1 MYLKN
6 SRGQNSLANFARVP
20 SKSMERP
27 DVKPRRS
34 KFLPRLD
41 TVKRG
46 PFGHLQ
52 AITKTTDPRFC
63 TGINHLSRDLQSSG
77 LNACFIQTVTA
88 KKRVCGIKRYK
99 CAGCLCYYNELKQL
113 MAHIKQGWIEGYS
126 CRAFYRKLKDMQ
138 DCRELLTIH
147 EETAAASESDPRL
160 TATSSPRQST
170 GDEKLNMILRWL
182 QDIAI

>member
-41 TVKRG
+41 TIKRG

-63 TGINHLSRDLQSSG
+63 TGINHLSRDLKSSG

-88 KKRVCGIKRYK
+88 TKRICGIKRYK

-147 EETAAASESDPRL
+147 EQTAAASESDPRL
-160 TATSSPRQST
+160 TATSSSRQST

-182 QDIAI
+182 QDITI